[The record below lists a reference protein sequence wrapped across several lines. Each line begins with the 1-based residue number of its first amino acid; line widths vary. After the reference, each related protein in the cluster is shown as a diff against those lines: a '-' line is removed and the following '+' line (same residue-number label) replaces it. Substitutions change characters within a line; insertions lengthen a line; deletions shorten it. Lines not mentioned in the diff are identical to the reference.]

1 MRTFIVYIV
10 FVFLFQGILYPQF
23 IERESKKQMKINK
36 FSLSSFSYACNVDSL
51 KIVAFLEIPYSV
63 LQFVKKENVYIAY
76 YQAAIG
82 TKNIN
87 GVQLENSVWRDS
99 IIVDDYYDTK
109 SWILNRK
116 HFSSFRVL
124 KLKEYEIIGEL
135 QDLDTRK
142 KGIKKKT
149 LSFNLKDNQLALLPP
164 TFLLDLKGNW
174 GFKEGKIP
182 THGLVVKEIGRGVE
196 LNISGFVEQSPFEI
210 EILLT
215 NGTVNDSLIIK
226 EKYKN
231 DKGYFNEYFFI
242 PSNDMNSL
250 KNDFSII
257 LTQNFKNKQK
267 KISFSKFKSGISS
280 YIKNIDLA
288 IKQMKYIIDNDK
300 YERSNKKFRK
310 NKENLFYSLWK
321 DMDPTP
327 ETEHN
332 ELMDEYYKRVSYA
345 NENFDGWKDGWET
358 DRGMIY
364 ILFGPPDQVE
374 RTNPSMSNSTLYQ
387 IWTYNRINKQFIFKD
402 QNGFGDFRLD
412 SPLNGIGIR

>member
-1 MRTFIVYIV
+1 MSYEDYNKKIKEISIVI
-10 FVFLFQGILYPQF
+10 
-23 IERESKKQMKINK
+23 
-36 FSLSSFSYACNVDSL
+36 
-51 KIVAFLEIPYSV
+51 
-63 LQFVKKENVYIAY
+63 
-76 YQAAIG
+76 
-82 TKNIN
+82 KNED
-87 GVQLENSVWRDS
+87 LLL
-99 IIVDDYYDTK
+99 TT
-109 SWILNRK
+109 NRK
-116 HFSSFRVL
+116 GHNHR
-124 KLKEYEIIGEL
+124 
-135 QDLDTRK
+135 DL
-142 KGIKKKT
+142 
-149 LSFNLKDNQLALLPP
+149 
-164 TFLLDLKGNW
+164 
-174 GFKEGKIP
+174 
-182 THGLVVKEIGRGVE
+182 
-196 LNISGFVEQSPFEI
+196 
-210 EILLT
+210 
-215 NGTVNDSLIIK
+215 
-226 EKYKN
+226 
-231 DKGYFNEYFFI
+231 
-242 PSNDMNSL
+242 
-250 KNDFSII
+250 
-257 LTQNFKNKQK
+257 NFKNKQK

-300 YERSNKKFRK
+300 YEHSNKKFRK

-332 ELMDEYYKRVSYA
+332 ELMDEYYRRVSYA